1 MFGIIGTIEASAV
14 IFGGGLPH
22 CMVVDERGVARAAEP
37 VVFDDAEATPEFSII
52 GYALDRSQ
60 AVELAHDF
68 ADSRR
73 LVFVD
78 ICPR

>member
-14 IFGGGLPH
+14 IFGGGFPH
-22 CMVVDERGVARAAEP
+22 GMIVDERGVARQAEP
-37 VVFDDAEATPEFSII
+37 VVFDDAEALPEFNVI

-60 AVELAHDF
+60 AVEVAHEF

-78 ICPR
+78 IRPR